1 MPHSTTKT
9 VRHNRPDSRPNA
21 KLRRKLFVKEE
32 KAKTIQDI
40 RVTKVQ
46 RNEKK
51 ERLAQVT
58 PLSTLSKDEKKLR
71 AIKKKLKAIDDL
83 VEQREAGIELDAQ
96 QLIKL
101 SCLDDLL
108 REMDELVNKS
118 NKKNKKTAAK
128 HDSDDNS
135 DDDDDNDE

>member
-1 MPHSTTKT
+1 M
-9 VRHNRPDSRPNA
+9 
-21 KLRRKLFVKEE
+21 
-32 KAKTIQDI
+32 
-40 RVTKVQ
+40 Q

-58 PLSTLSKDEKKLR
+58 PLSTLSKEEKKLR

-108 REMDELVNKS
+108 EEMDSLLKKS
-118 NKKNKKTAAK
+118 GGKKK
-128 HDSDDNS
+128 DRRDEGSDE
-135 DDDDDNDE
+135 DE

>member
-1 MPHSTTKT
+1 MSPKKS
-9 VRHNRPDSRPNA
+9 
-21 KLRRKLFVKEE
+21 
-32 KAKTIQDI
+32 IQDI

-51 ERLAQVT
+51 ERLALQT

-108 REMDELVNKS
+108 AEMDALLSKS
-118 NKKNKKTAAK
+118 NGKRKSKQE
-128 HDSDDNS
+128 DEE
-135 DDDDDNDE
+135 DDDEE